1 MRGRRPS
8 SSFLLLGLV
17 LVRKLGLVSREEMA
31 SSGPEHAGGFEQ
43 VGLAIGRKG
52 QHAGLLSLGLVGM
65 HGPDGLCEPG
75 LAKMGLD
82 LGLNWANECFEFG
95 PWA

>member
-1 MRGRRPS
+1 M
-8 SSFLLLGLV
+8 GLSM
-17 LVRKLGLVSREEMA
+17 LV
-31 SSGPEHAGGFEQ
+31 GFEQ
-43 VGLAIGRKG
+43 AGLAIGRKG

-75 LAKMGLD
+75 LEKIGLD

-95 PWA
+95 PWLEPDQKRKRSENKIMIVIIKIKYK